1 MTTKFA
7 QFTRIDGTICL
18 VNPHQVTSFEIVSNG
33 VFRVYFVQLT
43 FDVKHSAPANW
54 GEDLQRFS
62 FEEYLWGRG

>member
-33 VFRVYFVQLT
+33 V
-43 FDVKHSAPANW
+43 
-54 GEDLQRFS
+54 LQGLFCATNV
-62 FEEYLWGRG
+62 